1 MNATPLTRLRNK
13 GMALALC
20 LILLLIIT
28 VVASAGMTT
37 STLQLRMAAGEQAAT
52 GAFQVAENAV
62 ETALQC
68 FRPDTGVVVR
78 ATDCPDVSIAA
89 NEEYDFTVAPST
101 EGGGSPL
108 PEGVSLG
115 SELEA
120 KSFTINAQA
129 AGRRG
134 ASAEVTQGFF
144 VLGPRE

>member
-1 MNATPLTRLRNK
+1 VNAGPLIHGRNS

-28 VVASAGMTT
+28 VVATAGMTT

-68 FRPDTGVVVR
+68 FRPDSGDVVTS
-78 ATDCPDVSIAA
+78 ADCPAVPAA
-89 NEEYDFTVAPST
+89 AGEQYEFVVERSM
-101 EGGGSPL
+101 EGGSPL

-115 SELEA
+115 AELESKA
-120 KSFTINAQA
+120 FTINAEA
-129 AGRRG
+129 TGRRG
-134 ASAEVTQGFF
+134 AGAAVTQGFY

>member
-1 MNATPLTRLRNK
+1 MKATSPTHLRDR

-28 VVASAGMTT
+28 VVATAGMTT

-62 ETALQC
+62 ETAMQC
-68 FRPDTGVVVR
+68 FRPDVNTTVT
-78 ATDCPDVSIAA
+78 AADCPDVPVAA
-89 NEEYDFTVAPST
+89 DEQYDFVMERST
-101 EGGGSPL
+101 GEGGSPL

-120 KSFTINAQA
+120 KAFTINAEA

-134 ASAEVTQGFF
+134 ASAEVTQGFYI
-144 VLGPRE
+144 LGPRE

>member
-1 MNATPLTRLRNK
+1 MNAALLIRRRDR

-28 VVASAGMTT
+28 VVATAGMTT
-37 STLQLRMAAGEQAAT
+37 STLQLRMAAGAQAAT

-68 FRPDTGVVVR
+68 FRPDSGTAV
-78 ATDCPDVSIAA
+78 AAADCPEVPAA
-89 NEEYDFTVAPST
+89 AGEQYDFVIERTRE
-101 EGGGSPL
+101 EGSSPV

-120 KSFTINAQA
+120 KAFTINASA
-129 AGRRG
+129 TGRRG
-134 ASAEVTQGFF
+134 ASAEVTQGFY
-144 VLGPRE
+144 VIGPRE

>member
-1 MNATPLTRLRNK
+1 MNPPRARIRNR

-28 VVASAGMTT
+28 VVATAGMTT

-68 FRPDTGVVVR
+68 FRPDTSAVVT
-78 ATDCPDVSIAA
+78 AADCPEVPAAA
-89 NEEYDFTVAPST
+89 NEDYDFVVERST
-101 EGGGSPL
+101 NAGEAPL

-120 KSFTINAQA
+120 KAFTVNAEA
-129 AGRRG
+129 RGRRG
-134 ASAEVTQGFF
+134 ASAAVSQGFY
-144 VLGPRE
+144 VVGPRE